1 MPLTCGVIDQVSSHA
16 GIGLGQLGDVAN
28 HDIINGLSSQIMLQS
43 DDSLQ
48 IGANGSVESD
58 QGVKLSQGVPAPL
71 VFGQRNVDGGVP
83 ERRRMQV
90 TGAGALLDAR
100 KMMKNTRMIRSSP

>member
-1 MPLTCGVIDQVSSHA
+1 MPLTCGVIDHVSSHA

-48 IGANGSVESD
+48 IGASGGVESIQD
-58 QGVKLSQGVPAPL
+58 IKAVHVVVATSI
-71 VFGQRNVDGGVP
+71 FGHRSLLRRTLLRRADGGL
-83 ERRRMQV
+83 R
-90 TGAGALLDAR
+90 
-100 KMMKNTRMIRSSP
+100 